1 MAQRK
6 ITQTTT
12 ARQRPKPGPSPRRG
26 ATSRHRS
33 GPSSH
38 GTTRRRIAHERQP
51 QRQAPQRRPQKRV
64 AKSDEHRAVARRW
77 WVIGAI
83 TLAVVSVVVLL
94 EASFF
99 EAKEAQI
106 SGISRTSEGAVLAAL
121 DLQTLRATG
130 EALIEPDD
138 AARIAEE
145 SIANG
150 PLPDARL
157 VAVSVDYG
165 GGVPVL
171 SVTLEL
177 EVDFVMAPALPNGLD
192 STTITRTKSV
202 SILG

>member
-1 MAQRK
+1 ML
-6 ITQTTT
+6 
-12 ARQRPKPGPSPRRG
+12 SEDRG
-26 ATSRHRS
+26 TVLMLFPAAFLVMIVLGALVVDVSLSQVRAT
-33 GPSSH
+33 
-38 GTTRRRIAHERQP
+38 EL
-51 QRQAPQRRPQKRV
+51 
-64 AKSDEHRAVARRW
+64 DAVA
-77 WVIGAI
+77 
-83 TLAVVSVVVLL
+83 
-94 EASFF
+94 AS
-99 EAKEAQI
+99 AAND
-106 SGISRTSEGAVLAAL
+106 ALAAL